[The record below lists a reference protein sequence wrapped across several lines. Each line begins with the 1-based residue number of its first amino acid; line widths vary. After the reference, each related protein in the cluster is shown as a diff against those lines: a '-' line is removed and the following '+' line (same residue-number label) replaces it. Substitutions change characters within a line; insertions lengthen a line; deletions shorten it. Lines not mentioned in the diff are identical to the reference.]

1 MSRNHFFLLLIAGLL
16 EVGVSTSAAQQPPC
30 SLTLSGSVAD
40 ADEKVPLGNATIL
53 IKELERSTETDEE
66 GHYHFYNLCPGA
78 YTFIVTHAD
87 CDTFSIRV
95 KIESNLV
102 KNFLLPHHYNQLS
115 TVQVLSAR
123 QSQELQV
130 REALTARDLAESRG
144 QTLGEILKRLTG
156 VTVLQTGSTIFKPV
170 IHGLHSQRIILINNG
185 VRLEGQ
191 QWGSEHAPE
200 VDPYVADRFVVVK
213 GAGAIRYGSDAI
225 GGAVLIEPRPLPTDQ
240 RSRAEVNAGYFS
252 NNRQYVANVQWE
264 QNSKSDPAFSWRTH
278 ITFKRGGNARTPEY
292 WLHNTGLQEFNMA
305 AMAGYRK
312 PGYRAELFVSGF
324 STTIGIFS
332 GSHIGNLTD
341 LQNAIASEKPLQNI
355 DRFSYRIG
363 RPYQQVQHYLAKLK
377 VFWSGTEGHRWQLV
391 AAHQENNRNEYDR
404 ALITVRPEL
413 SLSIGTSSLDL
424 LRETTRSNTRS
435 GELGLQAIYQ
445 QNVWSGSRFFIPNFR
460 TINLGMYGV
469 ERWQLGSY
477 SLEAALR
484 VDYRSL
490 TVFRNRNGMTTQ
502 SDRQFFNPSAT
513 LSVSKKF
520 NEQSQLR
527 SNTSLAW
534 RAPQV
539 NELYVNGLHHGTASF
554 EIGDSSFNAERS
566 LKQLLQWEYRQDSSW
581 FIDITLHGNYMADFI
596 NLVPTVPATLTLR
609 GAYPTFRYTQIDALL
624 YGADLRFEHQWSPSW
639 KAGIKGALLWARD
652 LSQKDWL
659 QQMPSHR
666 FETQL
671 SYLVATK
678 RFQNSYVSPSLL
690 HVLRQTRVPGSF
702 VDYLPAPPSYTLVNL
717 SMGTDCRIGSRDL
730 GVVVSVN
737 NLFNTRYRDYMNRF
751 RYFTDEVGRNVVLQ
765 LKWKL

>member
-1 MSRNHFFLLLIAGLL
+1 MRRTHFFLLLIILL
-16 EVGVSTSAAQQPPC
+16 LHSWVFTAAAQQSPC
-30 SLTLSGSVAD
+30 SLILSGSVAD
-40 ADEKVPLGNATIL
+40 ADEKAPLGKAIIL
-53 IKELERSTETDEE
+53 IRELERSTETDKE
-66 GHYHFYNLCPGA
+66 GHYHFYNLCPGT
-78 YTFIVTHAD
+78 YNFIITHAD
-87 CDTFSIRV
+87 CDTINIRIR
-95 KIESNLV
+95 IESNLV
-102 KNFLLPHHYNQLS
+102 KNFSLPHHYNQLS
-115 TVQVLSAR
+115 TVQVLSTSR
-123 QSQELQV
+123 SQELQV
-130 REALTARDLAESRG
+130 RESLTARDLAESRG

-200 VDPYVADRFVVVK
+200 IDPYVADRFVVVK

-225 GGAVLIEPRPLPTDQ
+225 GGAVLIEPRPLPTDL
-240 RSRAEVNAGYFS
+240 RGRAEINTGYFS

-264 QNSKSDPAFSWRTH
+264 QNSKTNPAFSWRTH
-278 ITFKRGGNARTPEY
+278 VTYKRGGNARTPAY
-292 WLHNTGLQEFNMA
+292 WLHNTGLQEFNVA

-312 PGYRAELFVSGF
+312 SGYRAELFMSAF

-355 DRFSYRIG
+355 DRFTYRIG
-363 RPYQQVQHYLAKLK
+363 RPYQQVQHYLAKFKL
-377 VFWSGTEGHRWQLV
+377 FWSGSEGHRWQVV
-391 AAHQENNRNEYDR
+391 AAHQENDRHEYDR
-404 ALITVRPEL
+404 ALISERPEL
-413 SLSIGTSSLDL
+413 SLSIGTSSIDL
-424 LRETTRSNTRS
+424 LRETTRSTTRS
-435 GELGLQAIYQ
+435 CDVGWQVMYQ

-460 TINLGMYGV
+460 TINVGMYGV
-469 ERWQLGSY
+469 ERWQLGAY
-477 SLEAALR
+477 ALEAALR

-490 TVFRNRNGMTTQ
+490 TVFRNRNGMATQ

-520 NEQSQLR
+520 SEQSQLR

-554 EIGDSSFNAERS
+554 EIGDSSILAERS
-566 LKQLLQWEYRQDSSW
+566 FKQLVQWDYRPDSNW
-581 FIDITLHGNYMADFI
+581 TIDLTMHGNYIADFI

-609 GAYPTFRYTQIDALL
+609 GAYPTFRYAQIDAWI
-624 YGADLRFEHQWSPSW
+624 YGSDIRIEHQWSPSW

-652 LSQKDWL
+652 LTQKDWL

-671 SYLVATK
+671 SYLFATS
-678 RFQNSYVSPSLL
+678 RFQNSYVSPS
-690 HVLRQTRVPGSF
+690 VLRIFRQTRVPGTF
-702 VDYLPAPPSYTLVNL
+702 IDYLAAPPAYTLVNL
-717 SMGTDCRIGSRDL
+717 SMGTDCRVGKRSL
-730 GVVVSVN
+730 GLVVGVN
-737 NLFNTRYRDYMNRF
+737 NLLNTRYRDYMNRF
-751 RYFTDEVGRNVVLQ
+751 RYFTDEVGRNVVVQ

>member
-1 MSRNHFFLLLIAGLL
+1 MRDLFYFLRHIAIVLLL
-16 EVGVSTSAAQQPPC
+16 GVYAANAQQPPC

-40 ADEKVPLGNATIL
+40 ADEKVPLGNASIL

-78 YTFIVTHAD
+78 YTFIITHAD
-87 CDTFSIRV
+87 CDTLSVRV

-130 REALTARDLAESRG
+130 REALTARDLSESRG

-252 NNRQYVANVQWE
+252 NNRQFVTNLQWE
-264 QNSKSDPAFSWRTH
+264 QNSKTDPAFSWRTH
-278 ITFKRGGNARTPEY
+278 ITYKRGGNARTPEY
-292 WLHNTGLQEFNMA
+292 WLNNTGLQEFNIA

-312 PGYRAELFVSGF
+312 PGYRAELFLSGF

-377 VFWSGTEGHRWQLV
+377 LFWSGSEGRRWQLV

-404 ALITVRPEL
+404 ALITERPEL

-435 GELGLQAIYQ
+435 GELGLQALYQ

-469 ERWQLGSY
+469 ERWQLGTY

-490 TVFRNRNGMTTQ
+490 TVFRNRNGVTSQ
-502 SDRQFFNPSAT
+502 SDHQFLNPSAT
-513 LSVSKKF
+513 LSVSKKL
-520 NEQSQLR
+520 NEKSQLR
-527 SNTSLAW
+527 ANTSLAW

-554 EIGDSSFNAERS
+554 EIGDSSFSAERS
-566 LKQLLQWEYRQDSSW
+566 LKQLLQWDYQHDSSW
-581 FIDITLHGNYMADFI
+581 MVDVTIHANYIEDFI
-596 NLVPTVPATLTLR
+596 NLVPSLPATLTLR

-624 YGADLRFEHQWSPSW
+624 YGADIRLEHQWSSSW
-639 KAGIKGALLWARD
+639 KAGVKGALLWARS
-652 LSQKDWL
+652 LTQKDWL

-666 FETQL
+666 FEAQL
-671 SYLVATK
+671 SYLFATQ

-717 SMGTDCRIGSRDL
+717 SMGTDCRVGKRNIGIVL
-730 GVVVSVN
+730 GIN

-751 RYFTDEVGRNVVLQ
+751 RYFTDEVGRNIVLQ

>member
-1 MSRNHFFLLLIAGLL
+1 
-16 EVGVSTSAAQQPPC
+16 
-30 SLTLSGSVAD
+30 
-40 ADEKVPLGNATIL
+40 
-53 IKELERSTETDEE
+53 
-66 GHYHFYNLCPGA
+66 
-78 YTFIVTHAD
+78 
-87 CDTFSIRV
+87 
-95 KIESNLV
+95 
-102 KNFLLPHHYNQLS
+102 
-115 TVQVLSAR
+115 
-123 QSQELQV
+123 
-130 REALTARDLAESRG
+130 
-144 QTLGEILKRLTG
+144 
-156 VTVLQTGSTIFKPV
+156 
-170 IHGLHSQRIILINNG
+170 
-185 VRLEGQ
+185 
-191 QWGSEHAPE
+191 
-200 VDPYVADRFVVVK
+200 
-213 GAGAIRYGSDAI
+213 
-225 GGAVLIEPRPLPTDQ
+225 
-240 RSRAEVNAGYFS
+240 
-252 NNRQYVANVQWE
+252 
-264 QNSKSDPAFSWRTH
+264 
-278 ITFKRGGNARTPEY
+278 
-292 WLHNTGLQEFNMA
+292 
-305 AMAGYRK
+305 
-312 PGYRAELFVSGF
+312 
-324 STTIGIFS
+324 
-332 GSHIGNLTD
+332 
-341 LQNAIASEKPLQNI
+341 
-355 DRFSYRIG
+355 
-363 RPYQQVQHYLAKLK
+363 
-377 VFWSGTEGHRWQLV
+377 
-391 AAHQENNRNEYDR
+391 
-404 ALITVRPEL
+404 
-413 SLSIGTSSLDL
+413 
-424 LRETTRSNTRS
+424 
-435 GELGLQAIYQ
+435 
-445 QNVWSGSRFFIPNFR
+445 
-460 TINLGMYGV
+460 
-469 ERWQLGSY
+469 
-477 SLEAALR
+477 
-484 VDYRSL
+484 
-490 TVFRNRNGMTTQ
+490 MTTQ

-671 SYLVATK
+671 SYLFATK

-730 GVVVSVN
+730 GVVVSIN